1 MIGLV
6 EPVDVGDPNQQ
17 KVEFNDED
25 RGDPR
30 RQGDGRRLRLCTFG

>member
-1 MIGLV
+1 MMGPV

-30 RQGDGRRLRLCTFG
+30 